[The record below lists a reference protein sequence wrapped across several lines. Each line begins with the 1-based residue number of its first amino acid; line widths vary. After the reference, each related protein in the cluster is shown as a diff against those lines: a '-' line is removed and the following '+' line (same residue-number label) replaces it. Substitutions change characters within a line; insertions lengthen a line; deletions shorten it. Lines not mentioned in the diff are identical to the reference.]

1 MSGPLSRWN
10 PDKNHRTSDLDACVS
25 RAIEHMPEQMGSV
38 GGRVT
43 SYGTERERGR
53 HEGGAA
59 SPEEGW

>member
-1 MSGPLSRWN
+1 MGGPLSRWN
-10 PDKNHRTSDLDACVS
+10 PDKDHRTSDLDVCAS

-38 GGRVT
+38 GGRGT
-43 SYGTERERGR
+43 SYDTERDRRR